1 MRKHPR
7 VLVTAGPTREK
18 IDPVR
23 FISNF
28 STGLIGYEIARA
40 ARRKG
45 SEVALISGPTN
56 LIPPKGIR
64 FIRVETA
71 EEMAGAVRR
80 NFRKT
85 DCVFM
90 SSAVCDWRPA
100 KISRTKIKK
109 IGTAKNLKLTKN
121 PDILFDLGKRKKRRV
136 LVGFA
141 LESND
146 LYKNAKKKFSE
157 KHLDIIAA
165 NKITKKK
172 NPFGKGLRD
181 VLVINGTGRN
191 TWLRHATKKR
201 IAAHLVNKAE
211 KLWQKKVSPGPSFEG
226 RGSQY

>member
-28 STGLIGYEIARA
+28 STGLMGYEIARA

-45 SEVALISGPTN
+45 SKVALISGPTN
-56 LIPPKGIR
+56 LTPPKGVR
-64 FIRVETA
+64 FITVETA
-71 EEMAGAVRR
+71 GEMARAVRS
-80 NFRKT
+80 NFKKT

-90 SSAVCDWRPA
+90 SSAVCDWRPV
-100 KISRTKIKK
+100 KTSRTKIKK
-109 IGTAKNLKLTKN
+109 GSGTKNLELTKN
-121 PDILFDLGKRKKRRV
+121 PDILFDLGKRKRDKV

-146 LYKNAKKKFSE
+146 LYKNAKKKFS
-157 KHLDIIAA
+157 KKRLDIMAA
-165 NKITKKK
+165 NKIAKKK
-172 NPFGKGLRD
+172 SPFGKGPTD
-181 VLVINGTGRN
+181 VLVINGTGKN
-191 TWLRHATKKR
+191 TWLRNATKGK

-211 KLWQKKVSPGPSFEG
+211 KLWRKKA
-226 RGSQY
+226 SQY